1 MFKEVIT
8 MTEKRFPD
16 SFLFGGA
23 ICAMQ
28 AEGGFNKGGRGLS
41 NGDLR
46 RKGHDMF
53 NVYDIYNE
61 DIENIDDYSF
71 RKGVDFYGRYKEYLA
86 QMHDLGLQCFRMSIS
101 WSRIYPKGDDETP
114 NEEGL
119 QYYDDVFDELNR
131 LGMEPFVTLS
141 HFEIP
146 LALIQKYGGW
156 SSRKTIECY
165 EKYCRTVFE
174 RYKGKVRYWITFN
187 EINNVVSF
195 PFWCIG
201 LDVRNSQNPSQDM
214 YQALHHLFVAN
225 ALSIKALREIDP
237 QAKIGDMTSVSTIY
251 PYSCNPDEVFEAFR
265 QRRIKYFFID
275 MQVFGEYPYQ
285 MKRYF
290 EENNVSLKIE
300 DGDLEILKNNTV
312 DYITC
317 SYYQSSVYKEGAALT
332 SDTGG
337 FRSSAKNPYLKATE
351 WGWQIDPKG
360 LRFVLNELYERYHLP
375 IFISENGVG
384 MIETL
389 NEQNTVEDDYRCE
402 YIRNH
407 LLAVYE
413 AIKDGVEVF
422 GYTYWGPFDIV
433 AASTGAM
440 SKRYGFVFVDIDD
453 EGKGT
458 GKLFRKQSFDWYKKV
473 IETRGASLFEE

>member
-1 MFKEVIT
+1 
-8 MTEKRFPD
+8 
-16 SFLFGGA
+16 
-23 ICAMQ
+23 
-28 AEGGFNKGGRGLS
+28 
-41 NGDLR
+41 
-46 RKGHDMF
+46 
-53 NVYDIYNE
+53 
-61 DIENIDDYSF
+61 
-71 RKGVDFYGRYKEYLA
+71 
-86 QMHDLGLQCFRMSIS
+86 
-101 WSRIYPKGDDETP
+101 
-114 NEEGL
+114 
-119 QYYDDVFDELNR
+119 
-131 LGMEPFVTLS
+131 
-141 HFEIP
+141 
-146 LALIQKYGGW
+146 
-156 SSRKTIECY
+156 
-165 EKYCRTVFE
+165 
-174 RYKGKVRYWITFN
+174 
-187 EINNVVSF
+187 
-195 PFWCIG
+195 
-201 LDVRNSQNPSQDM
+201 
-214 YQALHHLFVAN
+214 
-225 ALSIKALREIDP
+225 
-237 QAKIGDMTSVSTIY
+237 MTSVSTIY
-251 PYSCNPDEVFEAFR
+251 PNSCNPAEVFEAYR
-265 QRRIKYFFID
+265 LRRLKYFFKDVPIL
-275 MQVFGEYPYQ
+275 GYYPHQ

-290 EENNVSLKIE
+290 KENNIE
-300 DGDLEILKNNTV
+300 IKMEEGDLDILRKYTV
-312 DYITC
+312 DYVTC
-317 SYYQSSVYKEGAALT
+317 SYYQSAVYGIGQEII

-337 FRSSAKNPYLKATE
+337 FSSKIKNPYLERTP

-407 LLAVYE
+407 FLAVYE